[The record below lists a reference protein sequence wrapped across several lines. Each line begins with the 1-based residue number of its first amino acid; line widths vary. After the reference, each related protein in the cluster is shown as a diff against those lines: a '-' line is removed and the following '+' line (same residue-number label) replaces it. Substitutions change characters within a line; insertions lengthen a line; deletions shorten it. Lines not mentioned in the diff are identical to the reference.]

1 MELTELEF
9 ENLLQSSFKDEINVP
24 DELNQ
29 RLMKKIYQKSRYK
42 SILKS
47 VPLSAAACLV
57 VGVMIASVV
66 SNDGGKKTSNEF
78 YQPIA
83 VNDKMYAVTMD
94 LARGAVQESKPIENT
109 LIEFLNNDVEKLMIV
124 SQKIKDHMKNDSEF
138 GYFDDFQ
145 GISGNERYY
154 ITDLGELVVIF
165 EQGVVA
171 PEEHGEI
178 YINIGVI

>member
-9 ENLLQSSFKDEINVP
+9 ENLLQLSFKDEANVP

-42 SILKS
+42 RILKS
-47 VPLSAAACLV
+47 VPLSAAACLI
-57 VGVMIASVV
+57 VGVMVV
-66 SNDGGKKTSNEF
+66 SVISNNGNKTSDEF

-83 VNDKMYAVTMD
+83 VNETNYAVTMD
-94 LARGAVQESKPIENT
+94 LAREEAQKSIPIDNRLVEY
-109 LIEFLNNDVEKLMIV
+109 LNNDVEKLMLI
-124 SQKIKDHMKNDSEF
+124 SQKIKDHMKNESEF
-138 GYFDDFQ
+138 EYFDDFK

-154 ITDLGELVVIF
+154 VTDLGELVVIF
-165 EQGVVA
+165 DAGVVA

-178 YINIGVI
+178 YINVGDI